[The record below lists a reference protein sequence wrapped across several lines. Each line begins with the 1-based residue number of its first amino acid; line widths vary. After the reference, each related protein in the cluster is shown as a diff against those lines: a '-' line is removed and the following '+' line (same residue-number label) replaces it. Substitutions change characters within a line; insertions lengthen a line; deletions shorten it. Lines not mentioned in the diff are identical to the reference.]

1 MESQGYEQATF
12 TANPLAQPAPTQATI
27 TAQQEKKSC
36 SDSCRACRNCYT
48 GKPMKAIVTISMIVI
63 QIVLI
68 GMNGV
73 FCPIMLF
80 THLKGFVIFPR
91 LLFCIYTVILSLALI
106 LVEFRLRILY
116 RVFPF
121 LMSPTFRGFLT
132 FFLGTLSMACWEVFA
147 KWSWVG
153 YVIGGVTLLISFMYL
168 LMCCCDRNWKK
179 QQKSKYVTQ
188 PVAQPAPA
196 QPQYQPADNY
206 APAQNPLSTN
216 STAGVVGAVAATPEG
231 QNLARTAG
239 SAAVSS
245 VRSSGNTDNVYGD
258 IASNPQV
265 QQAAVNTAVAAAQ
278 NPAVQS
284 AASKAAHS
292 AADYAMQTAYDRLFD
307 D

>member
-1 MESQGYEQATF
+1 
-12 TANPLAQPAPTQATI
+12 
-27 TAQQEKKSC
+27 
-36 SDSCRACRNCYT
+36 
-48 GKPMKAIVTISMIVI
+48 MKAIVTISMIVI

-132 FFLGTLSMACWEVFA
+132 FLYLGTLSMACWEVFA

-153 YVIGGVTLLISFMYL
+153 YVIGVLHYSSRSCIFSCVAAIGIGRS
-168 LMCCCDRNWKK
+168 N
-179 QQKSKYVTQ
+179 KSKYVTQ

-292 AADYAMQTAYDRLFD
+292 AADYAMQTAYDRLLMINHFSFLKMNIFG
-307 D
+307 